1 MRMEFSCMALKK
13 GCKYT
18 AYFHGVNRR
27 RTNLLIVAMA
37 LVLSGLVALQFSWVY
52 STVLMRE
59 QIFERRVASV
69 LEGMNEVFVRANFT
83 LHSNPADTTN
93 RAISGGLSGGDDLMP
108 TVGQSGEHELSR
120 EEKMLQID
128 SLLTRTFAAHGV
140 ESEYRTAVFDRYNRP
155 VFVRESDESSIPY
168 FLEEGFHS
176 PLGNRSSIDNI
187 QLLYVWFPNRT
198 LDQLAGLWFQL
209 ALNIVLMGIMVMLTL
224 YTTTGLRK
232 AQRLNKLKA
241 DLINN
246 MTHELKTPI
255 STIGLAAE
263 ALSEPG
269 VAEND
274 EDRQYYL
281 KMIRAENRRL
291 TLLVE
296 NVLSA
301 AVLDQG
307 VLQLVIE
314 PINVNDLLK
323 EVVRKQAIAIHK
335 RSGRV
340 VQRLEAEQPL
350 IAGDLTHWTNVVF
363 NLVDNAMK
371 YGGDAPI
378 LTLKTWNE
386 NEMLNVSFD
395 DNGVGISKEHLS
407 KIFDKLY
414 RVPTGH
420 LHDVKGFGIGL
431 SYVKSVVEQHDAR
444 IEVRSEFGVGS
455 TFLLQIPLMNLK
467 PTH

>member
-1 MRMEFSCMALKK
+1 MLKS

-18 AYFHGVNRR
+18 AYFHGVNRK
-27 RTNLLIVAMA
+27 RTNLLIVGLAF
-37 LVLSGLVALQFSWVY
+37 VLTGLVALQFSWVHT
-52 STVLMRE
+52 TVLMRE
-59 QIFERRVASV
+59 QIFEKHVKTV
-69 LEGMNEVFVRANFT
+69 LESVKEVFNQVSFSLNT
-83 LHSNPADTTN
+83 VPSDSTKTSISVGLLGAD
-93 RAISGGLSGGDDLMP
+93 DMMP
-108 TVGQSGEHELSR
+108 TVDRNGEDVLSR
-120 EEKMLQID
+120 EVEMQQID
-128 SLLTRTFAAHGV
+128 ELLSRAFASHGI
-140 ESEYRTAVFDRYNRP
+140 ESEFRTAVFDRYDQP
-155 VFVRESDESSIPY
+155 VFVRETDESCMQQ
-168 FLEEGFHS
+168 FLDEGFHMN
-176 PLGNRSSIDNI
+176 LGQRSNIDEI
-187 QLLYVWFPNRT
+187 QLLYVWFPNRI
-198 LDQLAGLWFQL
+198 LNQLSGLWLQL
-209 ALNIVLMGIMVMLTL
+209 ALNVFLMGLMVMLTF

-232 AQRLNKLKA
+232 ARRLNSLKA

-291 TLLVE
+291 TVLVE

-301 AVLDQG
+301 ALLDQG

-314 PINVNDLLK
+314 PVNIHDLIR
-323 EVVRKQAIAIHK
+323 EVIRKQAIAIHK
-335 RSGRV
+335 SGGRV
-340 VQRLEAEQPL
+340 VQHLNAEEPL

-371 YGGDAPI
+371 YGGDNPI
-378 LTLKTWNE
+378 LTVKTWNE
-386 NEMLNVSFD
+386 NGTLNVSLH

-407 KIFDKLY
+407 KIFDKLF

-431 SYVKSVVEQHDAR
+431 SYVKSVVEQHGAL
-444 IEVRSEFGVGS
+444 IEVKSELGVGS
-455 TFLLQIPLMNLK
+455 TFLLKIPLMNLK